1 MWRYLASRLVQIPL
15 ILVVVTMTIFV
26 VVRSTPGDPV
36 QIMLGMETSPDAVA
50 AIRKEFRLD
59 RPVAAQYVLW
69 VGDLLQ
75 GNLGRSIRLNTP
87 VTQLLTE
94 RFPVSLRLAAGA
106 RLVALCI
113 SIPLGTL
120 PAPYRIPCIDY
131 LSTA

>member
-1 MWRYLASRLVQIPL
+1 MWRYFASRLAQIPFIL
-15 ILVVVTMTIFV
+15 IVVTMTIFV

-59 RPVAAQYVLW
+59 QPVAVQYVLW
-69 VGDLLQ
+69 LGDLVQ

-87 VTQLLTE
+87 VTQLLVE

-106 RLVALCI
+106 MLVGLFLPLPLRILAALY
-113 SIPLGTL
+113 PHH
-120 PAPYRIPCIDY
+120 
-131 LSTA
+131 